1 MSEKVESKSE
11 TNLPQGA
18 VAQMYSLIAEQ
29 IINKTRIETGICI
42 DVGTGPAPLSAA
54 LTDITELMIYA
65 VDISEDRC
73 RLAEKNVREMKL
85 EDRIKVVRSDV
96 HSLSFPD
103 GFADLVVSRG
113 SMFFWKDIPQAF
125 KEIYRV
131 LKPERMAYIGGGY
144 GSSQLKAKIK
154 RDKEPSEKH
163 LNIPRI
169 NIDHI
174 NESLKKAEIKDF
186 EIINDDSGLWIV
198 IKR

>member
-1 MSEKVESKSE
+1 MSEKFQVESE
-11 TNLPQGA
+11 TMPPQGA

-54 LTDITELMIYA
+54 LTDITELRIYA
-65 VDISEDRC
+65 VDLSEDRC
-73 RLAEKNVREMKL
+73 RLAKENIHEMEL

-96 HSLSFPD
+96 HSLAFPD

-113 SMFFWKDIPQAF
+113 SMFFWKDLSQAF
-125 KEIYRV
+125 KEICRV
-131 LKPERMAYIGGGY
+131 LKPEGMAYIGGGY
-144 GSSQLKAKIK
+144 GSSQLKDKIK
-154 RDKEPSEKH
+154 QGKEPSEKH
-163 LNIPRI
+163 LNIPRL
-169 NIDHI
+169 NIDHV